1 MVCLVIFISFLLGPR
16 VVSNAFLKDAKMPDL
31 TLWVLRARKYEE
43 NFPALGNM
51 SACQGHSDWQLPW
64 ERQGSCGKNTT
75 WKSSCVGYFLFVFSR
90 DEGIS
95 WSKNNNFTFS
105 LQVWSYYSI
114 WYFMASSRR
123 SSHSQCG
130 LCFRHWAMTFQNTV
144 TGFLVQVTVYLSLH
158 KLSSGLTAKFYSW
171 LCFK

>member
-1 MVCLVIFISFLLGPR
+1 VVCLVIFISFLLGPR

-75 WKSSCVGYFLFVFSR
+75 WKSSCVGYFLFVFSKQMKELAEAKIIILPFLCR
-90 DEGIS
+90 FDLIILSGILWLPRGALHIHNVGYAS
-95 WSKNNNFTFS
+95 DTEQWHSKIPWPDF
-105 LQVWSYYSI
+105 
-114 WYFMASSRR
+114 
-123 SSHSQCG
+123 
-130 LCFRHWAMTFQNTV
+130 
-144 TGFLVQVTVYLSLH
+144 
-158 KLSSGLTAKFYSW
+158 
-171 LCFK
+171 